1 MGGAR
6 GRDPREDTFGS
17 RPCRGAGPQRGGGIQ
32 LQLEVAAAAQTHM
45 TIGEEAAAAAA
56 LRAPFVHNG
65 AVIACWWQRVGN
77 LGDVN

>member
-1 MGGAR
+1 MGGA
-6 GRDPREDTFGS
+6 RDPREDTFGS

-45 TIGEEAAAAAA
+45 TIREEADAAAA